1 MSEKAP
7 WIAPGKTDNEI
18 KNLLLQNIKNIK
30 NIKNMQQEVF
40 ASQQSEIMVMVK
52 IVVKCIWG
60 HQKCPG
66 KLKKT
71 LISQSLFP
79 GAEGGI

>member
-18 KNLLLQNIKNIK
+18 KNLLLQNIKNI
-30 NIKNMQQEVF
+30 QQEVF
-40 ASQQSEIMVMVK
+40 ASQQSEIMVVVK